1 MSFIVVRWCKD
12 NNLIKKAYES
22 LRIFIFSHRFYE
34 NAAEFGIDINDCKW
48 VELYHEYKKLKEKE
62 HKMVYIVAFLS
73 EKYEI
78 CERKVYK
85 IIKSMERDCLVDA
98 VG

>member
-1 MSFIVVRWCKD
+1 MKV
-12 NNLIKKAYES
+12 YEFLS
-22 LRIFIFSHRFYE
+22 LHKEFLKMLQK
-34 NAAEFGIDINDCKW
+34 FGISLDDCKW
-48 VELYHEYKKLKEKE
+48 VELYHEYKKMKDME
-62 HKMVYIVAFLS
+62 HKMVYIVAYLA

-85 IIKSMERDCLVDA
+85 IIKSMEKDCLIDA

>member
-1 MSFIVVRWCKD
+1 MKVYEFLSLHKD
-12 NNLIKKAYES
+12 FLKMLHS
-22 LRIFIFSHRFYE
+22 
-34 NAAEFGIDINDCKW
+34 FGISFDDCKW
-48 VELYHEYKKLKEKE
+48 VELYHEYKKLKDMD

-85 IIKSMERDCLVDA
+85 IIKSMERDCMIDS

>member
-1 MSFIVVRWCKD
+1 MKV
-12 NNLIKKAYES
+12 YEILS
-22 LRIFIFSHRFYE
+22 LNHDFLKMLQK
-34 NAAEFGIDINDCKW
+34 FGISLDDGKW
-48 VELYHEYKKLKEKE
+48 VELYHEYKKMKDLD

-85 IIKSMERDCLVDA
+85 IIKSMEKDCLIDA

>member
-1 MSFIVVRWCKD
+1 MKV
-12 NNLIKKAYES
+12 YEILS
-22 LRIFIFSHRFYE
+22 LNHDFMKMLQK
-34 NAAEFGIDINDCKW
+34 FGISLDDSKW
-48 VELYHEYKKLKEKE
+48 VELYHEYKKMKDMD

-85 IIKSMERDCLVDA
+85 IIKSMEKDCLIDA

>member
-1 MSFIVVRWCKD
+1 MKV
-12 NNLIKKAYES
+12 YEFLS
-22 LRIFIFSHRFYE
+22 LHKEFLKMLHS
-34 NAAEFGIDINDCKW
+34 FGISFDDCKW
-48 VELYHEYKKLKEKE
+48 VELYHEYKKMKDMD

-85 IIKSMERDCLVDA
+85 IIKSMERDCIIDA

>member
-1 MSFIVVRWCKD
+1 MKV
-12 NNLIKKAYES
+12 YEILS
-22 LRIFIFSHRFYE
+22 LNHDFLKMLQK
-34 NAAEFGIDINDCKW
+34 FGITLADGKW
-48 VELYHEYKKLKEKE
+48 VELYHEYKKMKDMD

-85 IIKSMERDCLVDA
+85 TIKSMEKDCLIDA

>member
-1 MSFIVVRWCKD
+1 MKVYEFLSLHKD
-12 NNLIKKAYES
+12 FLKMLQK
-22 LRIFIFSHRFYE
+22 
-34 NAAEFGIDINDCKW
+34 FGISLDDGKW
-48 VELYHEYKKLKEKE
+48 VELYHEYKKMKDME
-62 HKMVYIVAFLS
+62 HKMVYIVAFLA

-85 IIKSMERDCLVDA
+85 IIKSMERDCTLDA

>member
-1 MSFIVVRWCKD
+1 MNISRTAILAHRVLTGPDLKEQLNRCVLVD
-12 NNLIKKAYES
+12 NGKILDI
-22 LRIFIFSHRFYE
+22 LP
-34 NAAEFGIDINDCKW
+34 AE
-48 VELYHEYKKLKEKE
+48 EYRKLKDME
-62 HKMVYIVAFLS
+62 HKMVYIVAYLA

-85 IIKSMERDCLVDA
+85 IIKSMERDCMIDA

>member
-1 MSFIVVRWCKD
+1 MKV
-12 NNLIKKAYES
+12 YEFLS
-22 LRIFIFSHRFYE
+22 LHKNFLEMLHKL
-34 NAAEFGIDINDCKW
+34 GISLDDGKW
-48 VELYHEYKKLKEKE
+48 VELYHEYRKLKDME
-62 HKMVYIVAFLS
+62 HKTVYIVAYLS

-85 IIKSMERDCLVDA
+85 IIKSMERDCTLDA

>member
-1 MSFIVVRWCKD
+1 MKV
-12 NNLIKKAYES
+12 YEFLS
-22 LRIFIFSHRFYE
+22 LHKEFLKMLHS
-34 NAAEFGIDINDCKW
+34 FGISFDDCKW
-48 VELYHEYKKLKEKE
+48 VELYHEYKKMKDMD

-85 IIKSMERDCLVDA
+85 IIKSMERDCMIDA

>member
-1 MSFIVVRWCKD
+1 MKVYEFLSLHKD
-12 NNLIKKAYES
+12 FLKMLQK
-22 LRIFIFSHRFYE
+22 
-34 NAAEFGIDINDCKW
+34 FGISLDDGKW
-48 VELYHEYKKLKEKE
+48 VELYHEYKKMKDMD

-85 IIKSMERDCLVDA
+85 IIKSMEKECRVDA

>member
-1 MSFIVVRWCKD
+1 MLQK
-12 NNLIKKAYES
+12 
-22 LRIFIFSHRFYE
+22 
-34 NAAEFGIDINDCKW
+34 FGISLDDGKW
-48 VELYHEYKKLKEKE
+48 VELYHEYKKMKDMD

-85 IIKSMERDCLVDA
+85 IIKSMERDCMIDA

>member
-1 MSFIVVRWCKD
+1 MKV
-12 NNLIKKAYES
+12 YEFLS
-22 LRIFIFSHRFYE
+22 LHKEFLKMLHS
-34 NAAEFGIDINDCKW
+34 FGISFDDCKW
-48 VELYHEYKKLKEKE
+48 VELYHEYKKLKDMD

-85 IIKSMERDCLVDA
+85 IIKSMERDCMIDA

>member
-1 MSFIVVRWCKD
+1 MKVYEFLSLHKD
-12 NNLIKKAYES
+12 FLKMLHS
-22 LRIFIFSHRFYE
+22 
-34 NAAEFGIDINDCKW
+34 FGISFDDCKW
-48 VELYHEYKKLKEKE
+48 VELYHEYKKLKDMD

-85 IIKSMERDCLVDA
+85 IIKSMERDCMIDA

>member
-1 MSFIVVRWCKD
+1 MKVYEFLSFHKEF
-12 NNLIKKAYES
+12 LKMLHS
-22 LRIFIFSHRFYE
+22 
-34 NAAEFGIDINDCKW
+34 FGISFDDCKW
-48 VELYHEYKKLKEKE
+48 VELYNEYKRMKEKK
-62 HKMVYIVAFLS
+62 HKMVYIVAYLA

-85 IIKSMERDCLVDA
+85 IIKSMERDCTLDA

>member
-1 MSFIVVRWCKD
+1 MKVYEFLSLHKD
-12 NNLIKKAYES
+12 FLKMLQK
-22 LRIFIFSHRFYE
+22 
-34 NAAEFGIDINDCKW
+34 FGISLDDGKW
-48 VELYHEYKKLKEKE
+48 VELYHEYKKMKDMD

-85 IIKSMERDCLVDA
+85 IVKSMEKDCLIDA

>member
-1 MSFIVVRWCKD
+1 MKV
-12 NNLIKKAYES
+12 YEILS
-22 LRIFIFSHRFYE
+22 LNHDCLKMLQK
-34 NAAEFGIDINDCKW
+34 FGISLDDGKW
-48 VELYHEYKKLKEKE
+48 VELYHEYKKMKDMD

-85 IIKSMERDCLVDA
+85 IIKSMEKDCLIDA

>member
-1 MSFIVVRWCKD
+1 MLHS
-12 NNLIKKAYES
+12 
-22 LRIFIFSHRFYE
+22 
-34 NAAEFGIDINDCKW
+34 FGISFDDCKW
-48 VELYHEYKKLKEKE
+48 VELYHEYKKLKDMD

-85 IIKSMERDCLVDA
+85 IIKSMEKECRVDA
-98 VG
+98 VV

>member
-1 MSFIVVRWCKD
+1 MKV
-12 NNLIKKAYES
+12 YEILS
-22 LRIFIFSHRFYE
+22 LNHDFMKMLLK
-34 NAAEFGIDINDCKW
+34 FGISLDDGKW
-48 VELYHEYKKLKEKE
+48 VELYHEYKKLKDMD

-85 IIKSMERDCLVDA
+85 IIKSMEKDCLIDA

>member
-1 MSFIVVRWCKD
+1 MKVYEFLSLHKD
-12 NNLIKKAYES
+12 FLKMLHS
-22 LRIFIFSHRFYE
+22 
-34 NAAEFGIDINDCKW
+34 FGISFDDCKW
-48 VELYHEYKKLKEKE
+48 VELYHEYKKLKDMD
-62 HKMVYIVAFLS
+62 HKVVYIVAFLS

-85 IIKSMERDCLVDA
+85 IIKSMERDCMIDA

>member
-1 MSFIVVRWCKD
+1 MLHS
-12 NNLIKKAYES
+12 
-22 LRIFIFSHRFYE
+22 
-34 NAAEFGIDINDCKW
+34 FGISFDDCKW
-48 VELYHEYKKLKEKE
+48 VELYHEYKKLKDMD
-62 HKMVYIVAFLS
+62 HKVVYIVAFLS

-85 IIKSMERDCLVDA
+85 IIKSMERDCMIDA

>member
-1 MSFIVVRWCKD
+1 MKVYEFLSLHKD
-12 NNLIKKAYES
+12 FLKMLHS
-22 LRIFIFSHRFYE
+22 
-34 NAAEFGIDINDCKW
+34 FGISFDDCKW
-48 VELYHEYKKLKEKE
+48 VELYHEYRKMKDME
-62 HKMVYIVAFLS
+62 HKVVYIVAFLS

-85 IIKSMERDCLVDA
+85 IIKSMERDCMIDA

>member
-1 MSFIVVRWCKD
+1 MKVYEFLSLHKD
-12 NNLIKKAYES
+12 FLKMLHS
-22 LRIFIFSHRFYE
+22 
-34 NAAEFGIDINDCKW
+34 FGISFDDCKW
-48 VELYHEYKKLKEKE
+48 VELYHEYKKMKDMD

-85 IIKSMERDCLVDA
+85 IIKSMERDCMIDA

>member
-1 MSFIVVRWCKD
+1 MKV
-12 NNLIKKAYES
+12 YEILS
-22 LRIFIFSHRFYE
+22 LNHDFLKMLQK
-34 NAAEFGIDINDCKW
+34 FGISLDDGKW
-48 VELYHEYKKLKEKE
+48 VELYHEYKKMKDMD

-85 IIKSMERDCLVDA
+85 IIKSMEKDCLIDA

>member
-1 MSFIVVRWCKD
+1 MKVYEFLSLHKD
-12 NNLIKKAYES
+12 FLQMLHS
-22 LRIFIFSHRFYE
+22 
-34 NAAEFGIDINDCKW
+34 FGISFDDCKW
-48 VELYHEYKKLKEKE
+48 VELYHEYKKLKDMD

-85 IIKSMERDCLVDA
+85 IIKSM
-98 VG
+98 

>member
-1 MSFIVVRWCKD
+1 MKVYEFLSLHKD
-12 NNLIKKAYES
+12 FLKMLQK
-22 LRIFIFSHRFYE
+22 
-34 NAAEFGIDINDCKW
+34 FGISLDDGKW
-48 VELYHEYKKLKEKE
+48 VELYHEYKKMKDMD

-85 IIKSMERDCLVDA
+85 IIKSMEKECSVDA

>member
-1 MSFIVVRWCKD
+1 MKV
-12 NNLIKKAYES
+12 YEFLS
-22 LRIFIFSHRFYE
+22 LHKEFLKMLQK
-34 NAAEFGIDINDCKW
+34 FGISLDDGKW
-48 VELYHEYKKLKEKE
+48 VELYHEYKKMKDMD

-85 IIKSMERDCLVDA
+85 IIKSMERDCMIDA

>member
-1 MSFIVVRWCKD
+1 MKVYEFLSLHKD
-12 NNLIKKAYES
+12 FLKMLQK
-22 LRIFIFSHRFYE
+22 
-34 NAAEFGIDINDCKW
+34 FGISLDDGKW
-48 VELYHEYKKLKEKE
+48 VELYHEYKKMKDMD

-85 IIKSMERDCLVDA
+85 IIKSMERDCMIDA